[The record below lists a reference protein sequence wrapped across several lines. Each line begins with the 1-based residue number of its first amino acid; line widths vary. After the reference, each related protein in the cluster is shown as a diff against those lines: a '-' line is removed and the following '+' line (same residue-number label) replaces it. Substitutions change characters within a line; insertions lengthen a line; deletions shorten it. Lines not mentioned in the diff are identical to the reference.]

1 MINKYRFELRMFLS
15 FLKEIGCYEKYKE
28 NYFKEFP
35 VPLIRGNKRL
45 TFEEFFYDNPYMAI
59 ERAFMWNMME
69 DDICFYWNIINKR
82 WQRFLVHNN
91 WD

>member
-45 TFEEFFYDNPYMAI
+45 TFEEFFMKTYT
-59 ERAFMWNMME
+59 ELL
-69 DDICFYWNIINKR
+69 INH
-82 WQRFLVHNN
+82 FIGL
-91 WD
+91 

>member
-1 MINKYRFELRMFLS
+1 MINKYRFELRIFLS

-45 TFEEFFYDNPYMAI
+45 TFEEFFYENIYRVIDKSFHWSI
-59 ERAFMWNMME
+59 TDEGLG
-69 DDICFYWNIINKR
+69 YWVKIDAEWKKIVIDYD
-82 WQRFLVHNN
+82 WG
-91 WD
+91 